1 MQPIVQWLEA
11 LGLGQYGDAFVRA
24 DIDPAVL
31 VDLTTEADLTL
42 GHRKRLSRAITA
54 LSGPN
59 GTQRGV
65 AAPGTAAERRQLTV
79 VFSDLVGSTA
89 LTSQLDP
96 EDLPEGTER
105 AYINLARLGASEVL
119 GAADRDRL
127 CNTAAQGSDGRQGG
141 ARRVADSPPI
151 NGGNSPCLTSM
162 SCKRTVRRPRSQT

>member
-105 AYINLARLGASEVL
+105 AYIISFDWARAKFWELLTATSYPTLLRKDLMHAKAVL
-119 GAADRDRL
+119 DAL
-127 CNTAAQGSDGRQGG
+127 
-141 ARRVADSPPI
+141 
-151 NGGNSPCLTSM
+151 
-162 SCKRTVRRPRSQT
+162 QTHHQ